1 MQAGKKAKTT
11 QKKNINVQQTK
22 FSHKYIKVYVY
33 GREAAV
39 KAREGCVPLCIN
51 IYEYIVCYII
61 MVGDWRRKSIKH
73 DHVNWVVWH

>member
-1 MQAGKKAKTT
+1 MFNKQSFH
-11 QKKNINVQQTK
+11 IN
-22 FSHKYIKVYVY
+22 IKVYVY

-61 MVGDWRRKSIKH
+61 MVGD
-73 DHVNWVVWH
+73 